1 MTVSP
6 RRPTGLRTPPAA
18 LPGSGSRPAR
28 GRPTGWRPCT
38 GRRDWRRPRTTF
50 KIDHDRNARDTAKVG
65 AGIPI
70 LCRAHLHFQQQFRAG
85 QRHTTGRLSANG
97 SLPERRRP
105 QGGARPIDSGF
116 FSPGERSRY
125 HDIFNC
131 LVHHGDHYLLLAD
144 YADYIATQARVD
156 AHYLTPAQW
165 QCQAIPNVAGMGSI
179 SADRM
184 IADYANDTWKIHTL

>member
-1 MTVSP
+1 MTTTETRETLQKVALEFLSFAEHIFIFSNNSAQVSAI
-6 RRPTGLRTPPAA
+6 RQVGYQPTDLYPNDAGLKEA
-18 LPGSGSRPAR
+18 L
-28 GRPTGWRPCT
+28 
-38 GRRDWRRPRTTF
+38 
-50 KIDHDRNARDTAKVG
+50 DRIV
-65 AGIPI
+65 
-70 LCRAHLHFQQQFRAG
+70 
-85 QRHTTGRLSANG
+85 
-97 SLPERRRP
+97 
-105 QGGARPIDSGF
+105 SGF

-165 QCQAIPNVAGMGSI
+165 QCKAILSVAGMGSI